1 MYALKFDEIVKQ
13 ASASD
18 HPYDEFMEAIWHLLW
33 RQRWSLISLAKELE
47 VRPTSETYI
56 WPSMRTYLPE

>member
-33 RQRWSLISLAKELE
+33 RQRWS
-47 VRPTSETYI
+47 PN
-56 WPSMRTYLPE
+56 LPCKGT